1 MPKYLNTFLVLLSCL
16 TCACQAS
23 EPTIGQAAADQ
34 MDRALLD
41 LGLADMDPINDSE
54 IHNDLDQEV
63 AVIEVDMAPPGP
75 PMIELCNDL
84 GLASKPWLNPDDE
97 YRFGS
102 IAGDFTVQTISGTWN
117 LLENWSGCESFIF
130 LVYFPDIRANQNG
143 VWVGD
148 QLWESEVSALLNGP
162 KNAHYFFISYED
174 DPQAR
179 SDRMI
184 SMHNRF
190 IRSLDAG
197 DELPTR
203 RLHFVTDR
211 ATEIE
216 GSVGT
221 FFNTYLEF
229 MFDPNSL
236 VDLGDRG
243 SAQAPLP
250 FVFGI
255 DRMQRW
261 DSGGSLDE
269 VVGQPMLWKMAS
281 YIAPF
286 YNYISDLYESAVTD
300 GALEINLL
308 DERISERVFSRNI
321 DLPNQD
327 EMSDYNT
334 LEIDVSVT
342 CPHQN
347 VYACSEWD
355 RIARIEYCANPE
367 CEQRYEIARWI
378 TPYWRRGERRWIWD
392 ASPFISLLAA
402 GGKQTFRIE
411 LGPSWER
418 ATERDVKINLRLSTG
433 QPSNKAVATELAFTG
448 GEFNEA
454 YNERS
459 VFTFNPPNDVGRV
472 ELAVLLSGH
481 GQSSQDNCA
490 EWCDHRHHFSLNGT
504 DLPSIQHEGAIGSI
518 DGCAE
523 ASKLGVSPGQF
534 GNWAPERAYWC
545 PGLPVN
551 LIRIDLSDYIVAG
564 SENTLDYRSTLGSDL
579 DPRGGNIA
587 LSAYVVYYA
596 P

>member
-1 MPKYLNTFLVLLSCL
+1 MFSDFNSLLLALFCL
-16 TCACQAS
+16 HLACQ
-23 EPTIGQAAADQ
+23 ETEHTISQTTADYIDQ
-34 MDRALLD
+34 GVSDLSTLDVDLAVD
-41 LGLADMDPINDSE
+41 LGRDAE
-54 IHNDLDQEV
+54 LDQTLSS
-63 AVIEVDMAPPGP
+63 IEEDMSFSTPPR
-75 PMIELCNDL
+75 IEFCNDL
-84 GLASKPWLNPDDE
+84 SLTSKPWLNPDEE
-97 YRFGS
+97 YQFGS
-102 IAGDFTVQTISGTWN
+102 IAGDFTVQTISGAWN
-117 LLENWSGCESFIF
+117 LIENWSGCESFIF
-130 LVYFPDIRANQNG
+130 LVYFPDLRSNQTG

-148 QLWESEVSALLNGP
+148 QLWESDVSMLLNGP
-162 KNAHYFFISYED
+162 ENTHYFFISYED

-184 SMHNRF
+184 NMHNRF
-190 IRSLDAG
+190 IRSLNVG
-197 DELPTR
+197 EELPTS

-216 GSVGT
+216 GSVGE

-229 MFDPNSL
+229 LFDPSSV

-286 YNYISDLYESAVTD
+286 YNYISDTYERAEND
-300 GALEINLL
+300 RALEINLV
-308 DERISERVFSRNI
+308 DERLSERVFLKTVE
-321 DLPNQD
+321 LPSQD
-327 EMSDYNT
+327 KMEEYNT

-355 RIARIEYCANPE
+355 RIARISYCTDSE
-367 CEQRYEIARWI
+367 CEQSFEIARWI

-392 ASPFISLLAA
+392 ASPFIALLAS
-402 GGKQTFRIE
+402 GGNQSFRIE

-418 ATERDVKINLRLSTG
+418 ATERDVKISLRLNTVS
-433 QPSNKAVATELAFTG
+433 PSAKATATELAFKG
-448 GEFNEA
+448 GEFNET
-454 YNERS
+454 YNDRS
-459 VFTFNPPNDVGRV
+459 SFSFNPPSDVDRV
-472 ELAVLLSGH
+472 ELVALISGH
-481 GQSSQDNCA
+481 GQSAQDNCA
-490 EWCDHRHHFSLNGT
+490 EWCDHQHHFTLNGT
-504 DLPSIQHEGAIGSI
+504 ALPTIQHEGMIGSV

-523 ASKLGVSPGQF
+523 ASKQGVSPGQF

-551 LIRIDLSDYIVAG
+551 LIRIDLSDYVMSG
-564 SENTLDYRSTLGSDL
+564 SENILEYRSTLGSDL
-579 DPRGGNIA
+579 DPRGGNVA
-587 LSAYVVYYA
+587 LSTYVVYYT